1 MLDGSARLKGR
12 APTVEVSAHVP
23 TCRPPFGGGSFR
35 FHVSLLNGTLRRGS
49 QHRRPR
55 GRPAGTRAAPGCQR
69 GRTAMITALGIVA
82 GFRADG
88 NAPDRRHGPRRLPA
102 RPPRD
107 ARRRTTRGRSRRRA
121 VQPGAPCGGE
131 APVCAMK
138 RPRIVALLALLAA
151 LGKSRSSTPRP
162 RRSAGGSARSIW
174 WLVRTG
180 ASTVATSTAA
190 SRSATPTKRTA

>member
-1 MLDGSARLKGR
+1 
-12 APTVEVSAHVP
+12 
-23 TCRPPFGGGSFR
+23 
-35 FHVSLLNGTLRRGS
+35 
-49 QHRRPR
+49 
-55 GRPAGTRAAPGCQR
+55 
-69 GRTAMITALGIVA
+69 MITALGIVA
-82 GFRADG
+82 GFVLTATLLTVATVLAAFQLG
-88 NAPDRRHGPRRLPA
+88 RLATRDDEQRQVEAPA
-102 RPPRD
+102 R
-107 ARRRTTRGRSRRRA
+107 RA
-121 VQPGAPCGGE
+121 TGAPCGGE